1 MWDVP
6 QFNIGSGNQAQTIQK
21 AFGGQP
27 GQAGQQ
33 QGGQM
38 QGHPTAASSVDANGN
53 VVATQGQS
61 NPMFRQGSV
70 LGTYFP
76 DVQKMGGTDWG
87 AAIGRLMG
95 FGG

>member
-1 MWDVP
+1 MAWDVP
-6 QFNIGSGNQAQTIQK
+6 QFSTGAGNQAQMIQQ
-21 AFGGQP
+21 AMSGRQ
-27 GQAGQQ
+27 GQAQQ
-33 QGGQM
+33 GQM

-53 VVATQGQS
+53 VVATQGQN

-70 LGTYFP
+70 LGSYFP
-76 DVQKMGGTDWG
+76 DAQKAGGMDLG

>member
-1 MWDVP
+1 MAWDVP
-6 QFNIGSGNQAQTIQK
+6 QMNMNAGNQGQVIQQ
-21 AFGGQP
+21 AFSGRPQQGQP
-27 GQAGQQ
+27 
-33 QGGQM
+33 M
-38 QGHPTAASSVDANGN
+38 QGQPTAASSVDANGN

-70 LGTYFP
+70 MSTYFP
-76 DVQKMGGTDWG
+76 DAQKAGGMDWG